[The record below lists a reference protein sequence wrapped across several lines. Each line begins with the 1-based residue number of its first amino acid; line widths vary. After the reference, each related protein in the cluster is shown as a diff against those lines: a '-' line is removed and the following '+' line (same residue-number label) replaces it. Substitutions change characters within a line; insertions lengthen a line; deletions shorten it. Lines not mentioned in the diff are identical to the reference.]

1 VIEAIVGVDL
11 AARMTRVGVKRA
23 ILCASAKRARALR
36 NARALCELQW
46 REAKNR
52 DERGEW

>member
-23 ILCASAKRARALR
+23 ILCASAKHARALR

>member
-1 VIEAIVGVDL
+1 MIEALGVDL

-23 ILCASAKRARALR
+23 VLCASSKRARALYET
-36 NARALCELQW
+36 ALCELQW